1 MSSPAES
8 RVAAS
13 RTVTHSFDAALL
25 KVTNGATC
33 ARIVTSDHAISKL
46 GGFMRDRIVAAVST
60 IIVLVGLS
68 LYSLGRPAQ
77 DEQMARH
84 EPHMSAAYGHLEQAK
99 TELER
104 ANAHK
109 GGHRE
114 RALQLV
120 DRAMQEV

>member
-1 MSSPAES
+1 
-8 RVAAS
+8 
-13 RTVTHSFDAALL
+13 
-25 KVTNGATC
+25 
-33 ARIVTSDHAISKL
+33 
-46 GGFMRDRIVAAVST
+46 MRDRIVAAVST
-60 IIVLVGLS
+60 VIVLVGLS

-104 ANAHK
+104 ANTHK

-120 DRAMQEV
+120 DRAMQEVQAGEAYDLDNPRR